1 MGTIDHL
8 GPEQF
13 LQRDIGVPTFE
24 FDDFAD
30 LGQLL
35 HDERRIRV
43 AVAMDEGEDL
53 LSLVPTILLRQP
65 TWGFRQ
71 EHETE
76 VQADG
81 GDHLQSPR
89 QAECSSS
96 INEAR
101 TVADEEHNANT
112 PSDGP
117 LLHAD
122 KTASFR
128 RRGDLGDVDGDLS
141 GADTDG
147 EAVDYAANDQHRDV
161 LGSTDENATNDPE
174 FDKSL
179 DLGAK

>member
-43 AVAMDEGEDL
+43 AMAMDEGEDL

-89 QAECSSS
+89 QTESSAPF
-96 INEAR
+96 NKAR
-101 TVADEEHNANT
+101 TVADEEHDANT

-117 LLHAD
+117 LLHTD
-122 KTASFR
+122 ETASL
-128 RRGDLGDVDGDLS
+128 GCGCDLGDVDGDLG
-141 GADTDG
+141 GADTDRK
-147 EAVDYAANDQHRDV
+147 AVDNTAHNQHRDV
-161 LGSTDENATNDPE
+161 LGGANEDATNDPVIG
-174 FDKSL
+174 FC
-179 DLGAK
+179 